1 MKDDFDIINYKFKEP
16 IRVIPIADVHCGSIN
31 FNIKRWKNFKEY
43 ITAHDDIY
51 VVIVGDLID
60 NQTKNSHSPFSISV
74 IDGVAMTPLEQKKW
88 LVNELTDLKEK
99 ILCGVSGNH
108 ETRKDNKATDQDIM
122 YDVFC
127 KLDIE
132 DKYRP
137 NMAFIKIQ
145 IGERKE
151 YYRQTYTLGVIHGS
165 GGGTLT
171 GSAIN
176 RNERFGYVIDGL
188 DCLISAHV
196 HKPAIT
202 KPMKLVIDS
211 KNNKVSFKPF
221 YQVIAT
227 SWLDY
232 GGYAL
237 AKGLNPSS
245 FMQQE
250 IILTKN
256 KPKELEIKIK

>member
-31 FNIKRWKNFKEY
+31 FNIKRWKDFKEY
-43 ITAHDDIY
+43 ITSHDDIY

-74 IDGVAMTPLEQKKW
+74 IDGVAMTPFEQKKW

-237 AKGLNPSS
+237 AKELNPSS